1 LFAREAVNR
10 IMRRYGCLADD
21 GDGMKQGVSFE
32 AVGICV
38 PTIGKDIRSGD
49 VLATSMLARCVSL
62 REKAALPCTAIC
74 ADAWR
79 QRSRST
85 AVGGWPAKY
94 LTCAFAIAPPKRQAS
109 NVFAFSFFRAHDVS
123 RKEVLGWDRNQ

>member
-1 LFAREAVNR
+1 
-10 IMRRYGCLADD
+10 MRRHGLLADD
-21 GDGMKQGVSFE
+21 GNGLKQGVSFE
-32 AVGICV
+32 AVSICLL
-38 PTIGKDIRSGD
+38 TIGKDVRSGD
-49 VLATSMLARCVSL
+49 VLATGMLARCVSP
-62 REKAALPCTAIC
+62 RKFAAIPCTAIC
-74 ADAWR
+74 ADAWPW

-94 LTCAFAIAPPKRQAS
+94 FAYAFAIAMPKRQAS